1 MLKIKE
7 AIVVEGRYDKNTL
20 SQLVDTLILTT
31 EGFQVFKRKDR
42 VELLRRVAE
51 KRGLIVLTDS
61 DGAGFLIRNHL
72 KGVLPPG
79 QVKHC
84 YIPDV
89 YGKERRKRTPG
100 KEGKLG
106 VEGMRPEVLEAALRR
121 CGATILGESAPAA
134 GAGEA
139 ITALDLYETGLS
151 GRDNSARLRQSF
163 LREHKLPEH
172 LSSKALV
179 QVLNTLMT
187 REEFYCAA
195 EALSPS
201 EEGEE
206 KP

>member
-1 MLKIKE
+1 
-7 AIVVEGRYDKNTL
+7 
-20 SQLVDTLILTT
+20 
-31 EGFQVFKRKDR
+31 
-42 VELLRRVAE
+42 
-51 KRGLIVLTDS
+51 
-61 DGAGFLIRNHL
+61 
-72 KGVLPPG
+72 
-79 QVKHC
+79 
-84 YIPDV
+84 
-89 YGKERRKRTPG
+89 
-100 KEGKLG
+100 
-106 VEGMRPEVLEAALRR
+106 MRPEVLEAALRG
-121 CGATILGESAPAA
+121 CGATVLGESAQAA